1 MKTQGQTTEDNRD
14 AGLLSNPLSFLHNGL
29 FDWSYAGIWGRGIV
43 GNDWSLRSANTTNS
57 NLLYFHSTYLPPQD
71 NSTRGYG
78 FAVRSTAP
86 PTLQTEKIV
95 SLSALN
101 SSFHV

>member
-1 MKTQGQTTEDNRD
+1 MKRNGETEENNRD
-14 AGLLSNPLSFLHNGL
+14 SGVLSNPLSFVRSGY
-29 FDWSYAGIWGRGIV
+29 FYWGDAGPRVRG
-43 GNDWSLRSANTTNS
+43 GDGGYWSLRSARTIYS
-57 NLLYFHSTYLPPQD
+57 NYLYFYNTSLDPQYD
-71 NSTRGYG
+71 SYRGLG